1 VAKATR
7 DNTEYQGRTVIGF
20 VFDQLAAGWSPED
33 APLPAL
39 TLTILDPKP
48 GQRVPKAPKRGLL
61 GRLFGR

>member
-1 VAKATR
+1 LCSTSSR
-7 DNTEYQGRTVIGF
+7 R
-20 VFDQLAAGWSPED
+20 GWNPVG

-48 GQRVPKAPKRGLL
+48 GQFVPPPPKRGLL